1 MSNEVVNIF
10 EDIARNYGTLNQD
23 ASLTTKQA
31 EPESD
36 FTYTGYAGDFVS
48 SLSGILGN
56 LSGAAG
62 TVFEW
67 MDDDF
72 DDNDWQSLGAG
83 IFNTGESLLESAS
96 EALASDRVKV
106 SGDEVFEGL
115 KNGDVMPSLLF
126 VRDQFPNAAAY
137 LLSAVPLMGAP
148 LFISETERTLE
159 ERMSNLGKTN
169 NDASPLDVAAAGVS
183 AVVNVMAE
191 RLPFFKP
198 GKALEDA
205 GVLKTSLNAIKR
217 DLAWEAAGGAT
228 EETLTKIGTNVD
240 LTAEDIAKSAFLEA
254 LGGLGTTG
262 YTVYGQVTQNNERK
276 RVKAA
281 LQEKKDSVV
290 SVLEQRLEDALSRLA
305 KARIKREIKKVN
317 AAKNITKLRIAYP
330 DTDTEAE
337 TEEGEGVR
345 DAEGNIVTPVEGGP
359 DTIDVPAFGSEGT
372 IDPSLEDKLPPGVTL
387 KDGRLVIEITGGQ
400 RSDTESF
407 ADPSVL
413 EDSTPEQDASQ
424 DPSVIE
430 GCSARRSNH
439 SRKG

>member
-48 SLSGILGN
+48 ALSGILGN

-62 TVFEW
+62 TAFEW

-72 DDNDWQSLGAG
+72 DDSDWQSLGAG

-240 LTAEDIAKSAFLEA
+240 LTAEDIGKAAFLEA

-290 SVLEQRLEDALSRLA
+290 SVLEQRLEDAPSRLA

-330 DTDTEAE
+330 DTESE

-372 IDPSLEDKLPPGVTL
+372 IDPSLEDKLPAGVTL

-413 EDSTPEQDASQ
+413 ED
-424 DPSVIE
+424 
-430 GCSARRSNH
+430 H